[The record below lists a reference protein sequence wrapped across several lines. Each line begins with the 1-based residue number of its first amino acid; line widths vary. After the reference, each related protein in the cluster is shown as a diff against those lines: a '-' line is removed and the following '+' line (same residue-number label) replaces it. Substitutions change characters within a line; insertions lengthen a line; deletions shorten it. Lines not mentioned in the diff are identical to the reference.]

1 MLCARIVSQQHEMPS
16 ATTTQYAPAP
26 PASSLRAH
34 HPLNGGSALP
44 HQLGQAP
51 GPATEPTVGSRGAA
65 PAKHGQ
71 GTLVGDTRVEQGVVA
86 FTSRGFGD
94 RPVSYPEHLRILLDD
109 EEDAPPL
116 AQLQWSGLGGSA
128 GGLGPPTQDSG
139 GRLVAF
145 RKPNGALVVSDV
157 FRRLVG
163 RVLAKHAASEFRE
176 RGTMLR
182 AQSAPPLRWAVLLVR
197 AKAADGIYIVS
208 PHERIRDLS
217 DALSVALWDRPK
229 SSRVGQHATLSYLEI
244 DPVKEVAASVER
256 LRAKLHEVMTAILT
270 SSPLTKKVIQAKTRP
285 SVGLRLVDQN
295 WHSPVHRFL
304 ERRRAYADLAVTA
317 QAQLRF
323 FPVVFVTP
331 SPHHAELEVF
341 VYSHACVDSLSG
353 TYFGVHSVAR
363 TLAQQYSRHIDE
375 ATSPHQFALST
386 RAGAEALAHSLQLE
400 TDTDS
405 SCTVLSVDGI
415 GAFEIVSRHAMLSEL
430 PKGEGG
436 EQGDPLMPALFAL
449 ALAPAP
455 RSFQEELHPGEHVR
469 GPFSRPPLG
478 LVTPPCPHKTVVCVS
493 FAAPLGTDEYVAAQ
507 LQHLSVQHRALLQ
520 LLPGIHDLQVSWLLL
535 LFSASPRVHYCL
547 RLLPPALTA
556 VFAAEHDRDILCCLA
571 QLLHIVPG
579 TADPLP
585 QSAAARANLSLRY
598 GGLGLRSAAEHAPAA
613 YFASW
618 ADSLGAP

>member
-341 VYSHACVDSLSG
+341 VYSH
-353 TYFGVHSVAR
+353 
-363 TLAQQYSRHIDE
+363 
-375 ATSPHQFALST
+375 
-386 RAGAEALAHSLQLE
+386 
-400 TDTDS
+400 
-405 SCTVLSVDGI
+405 
-415 GAFEIVSRHAMLSEL
+415 
-430 PKGEGG
+430 GEGG

-535 LFSASPRVHYCL
+535 LFSASPRVHYCP

-585 QSAAARANLSLRY
+585 QSA
-598 GGLGLRSAAEHAPAA
+598 
-613 YFASW
+613 
-618 ADSLGAP
+618 